1 MKGNGVRTAVALWTA
16 LTLASCASTEVT
28 RWAAP
33 PGKEILIG
41 QGGAVETVKQGNRD
55 IDIWIEGSPN
65 RPFKILTKATSTYRY
80 GTGDKELA
88 RDAAKR
94 QMVEAAI
101 ANGGDAVVF
110 GTESVESVGTVY
122 QPGVQTT
129 TITPTSRGSYRANT
143 VSGPGVAGSIG
154 EGTIHAYIVKYTDMP

>member
-1 MKGNGVRTAVALWTA
+1 MRKKRIRIAAALCAVLALA
-16 LTLASCASTEVT
+16 ACATTGVT

-41 QGGAVETVKQGNRD
+41 QGGAVESVKQGNRS

-65 RPFKILTKATSTYRY
+65 RPFKILAKATSTYRY
-80 GTGDKELA
+80 GIADKALA

-122 QPGVQTT
+122 QPGAQTT
-129 TITPTSRGSYRANT
+129 TISPTSRGAYRANT
-143 VSGPGVAGSIG
+143 VSSPGVAGSIG
-154 EGTIHAYIVKYTDMP
+154 EGTIHAYIVKYTDKP